1 MARVRSAPSP
11 TLSRFLEL
19 LDGTSLDPD
28 GARAVL
34 RELKAVGGDLR
45 ELRLAL
51 TGTER
56 GPALRD
62 VLVTLGS
69 EEAARRARAALASV

>member
-1 MARVRSAPSP
+1 M
-11 TLSRFLEL
+11 LRFLEL
-19 LDGTSLDPD
+19 LDDAALDPD

-51 TGTER
+51 TGTEG

-62 VLVTLGS
+62 VLVTLRPD
-69 EEAARRARAALASV
+69 EAARRARAALASV